1 MYAKQNQWISPNA
14 AKHFHCDKCHI
25 HNHNTIDCTAKPV
38 RTQHHS
44 TRGNGQYAHLQQPN
58 VSINAPTGPKAMRE
72 GLLNPRGGMWC
83 PLCQKSNHPLAEC
96 TRSKWCSGCEKTN
109 HNTSECTKTK
119 LCTICDMNGLMSRNH
134 NTEDCTRTGYSS
146 SSPSSSANNSPPRK
160 LRYFNQTADE
170 IESLHEHDTQSS
182 RRISPVAQQEALRQL
197 GRF

>member
-1 MYAKQNQWISPNA
+1 MYTKQNQWISPNA
-14 AKHFHCDKCHI
+14 AKHCDKCHI
-25 HNHNTIDCTAKPV
+25 HNHNTQDCTAKP

-44 TRGNGQYAHLQQPN
+44 TRGNGQYEHFVKPPHD
-58 VSINAPTGPKAMRE
+58 SINAPTGPKAMRE

-83 PLCQKSNHPLAEC
+83 TLCPIANHPLADC
-96 TRSKWCSGCEKTN
+96 SRSKWCSGCEKTN

-146 SSPSSSANNSPPRK
+146 SSPSSSANDSPPRK

-170 IESLHEHDTQSS
+170 IDCIQERDARSS
-182 RRISPVAQQEALRQL
+182 RRIDPIAQQEARRQL